1 MADPAEPV
9 TDQPGR
15 QEEKIEEVEKAA
27 GEEGG
32 APTDGESAV
41 AKVNIYKYFFY
52 CKHVFLVLQIVV
64 RFSPYPT

>member
-15 QEEKIEEVEKAA
+15 QEEKIGEVEKAA

-41 AKVNIYKYFFY
+41 AKVNIYKYFFILQA
-52 CKHVFLVLQIVV
+52 CVFSDAN
-64 RFSPYPT
+64 RGPF

>member
-15 QEEKIEEVEKAA
+15 QEEKIGEVEKAA

-52 CKHVFLVLQIVV
+52 IANMCF
-64 RFSPYPT
+64 